1 MMQRHMPIGY
11 KMVNGS
17 VELHE
22 EQEAVVRRI
31 FADYIAGKS
40 MIAIANDLTARGVL
54 NANKKPNWNHGSIG
68 KILQNVRYHGDELY
82 PRLIDENSFI
92 KAQECRT
99 KVEKKLGRT
108 LQVNAMRNQTAF
120 SGKIRCGECGE
131 IYKKYV
137 EHAGKPSEKTKWKCK
152 NYIHQNQVLCRNHF
166 LTDEDLKGIFI
177 EATKQLVRQKLLLE
191 KVKPQEP
198 PKMSLALRETEDK
211 IKELEQEGD
220 YSNPEL
226 PDLIFKR
233 AQLYYAGAKVYDH
246 PSNTEKIK
254 EALAEVSRLS
264 EFHEELFNTIIKQMT
279 IYKEIKIEV
288 EFING
293 IIIERPIETQ
303 RKDGNHGGS

>member
-1 MMQRHMPIGY
+1 MPIGY
-11 KMVNGS
+11 KMVNGT

-22 EQEAVVRRI
+22 EKAAVVRRI

-40 MIAIANDLTARGVL
+40 MIAIAKDLTARGVL

-82 PRLIDENSFI
+82 PRLIDEKAFI
-92 KAQECRT
+92 IAQERRA

-152 NYIHQNQVLCRNHF
+152 NYIHQNQVLCRNLF
-166 LTDEDLKGIFI
+166 LTDEDLRGIFI
-177 EATKQLVRQKLLLE
+177 EATKQLVRQKWLLE
-191 KVKPQEP
+191 KAKPQEP
-198 PKMSLALRETEDK
+198 PKMCLALRETEDK
-211 IKELEQEGD
+211 IKELEQDGE

-246 PSNTEKIK
+246 PSNTEIIK
-254 EALAEVSRLS
+254 EALAEVSTLS
-264 EFHEELFNTIIKQMT
+264 EFDEELFNTIMKQMT
-279 IYKEIKIEV
+279 IYKETKIEV

-303 RKDGNHGGS
+303 RKDGKHGSS